1 MLPYQASWRIVGVV
15 VERRELT
22 SPKNVD
28 WRGHVVKLATIGA
41 TFEVEVNA
49 EQYATVGDGGA
60 YDMSGR
66 FDSRAM
72 KTGGSRV
79 VLLVQSIKPL
89 EEKKA

>member
-22 SPKNVD
+22 SEKNAT

-41 TFEVEVNA
+41 TYEVEVSA
-49 EQYATVGDGGA
+49 EQFKTVGDGAA
-60 YDMSGR
+60 YDVSGR

-79 VLLVQSIKPL
+79 VLVVQSIKPI
-89 EEKKA
+89 EEKRA